1 MVTSMEYWRKREEK
15 HIQQLIKDDK
25 KMQQEI
31 AKRFQGSID
40 NINKEIDANWQR
52 FSTKSGVSL
61 SEAKR
66 MSMEHDV
73 KAFARKAKKY
83 VEELDFSDKA
93 NKELRLYNVTMRVN
107 RLELLKSQIGLELIA
122 LSDDID
128 KYTADLLT
136 KEGIAEAKRQAG
148 ILGETVFDNYKD
160 YVESVVN
167 SSFQSATFSERIWGN
182 LEYLKSSLDRL
193 LVRAV
198 TQGKNPK
205 DIARE
210 LRNLFGSSKYDAE
223 RLIRTES
230 ARVQTAIQEKSYSEY
245 EVESYQYIAEPT
257 ACKLCLPLNG
267 KVFQTAD
274 MQIGK
279 NASPM
284 HANCRCSTA
293 PYIDRDA
300 IEAEQ
305 RARIGNSAKM
315 SYNKGEGLFNGKIID
330 HKLSREKA
338 VKLLSD
344 EFGMK
349 ISETARTRLS
359 DLALNQTYGVLKAF
373 EPLYNA
379 LPQKIPLLRAI
390 PKSKAKDA
398 IAWYSRSGSDS
409 TPIEFGINVNFFKT
423 DDMLKGVVNRCVDN
437 GWFSKN
443 SNPNHIMVHEFGH
456 HIDFQLSKLQSG
468 SFSETVIRNMIKA
481 HGNKYDRI
489 TIAKEIG
496 GYASSYFNQTGKHSE
511 SFAEIFAEA
520 YGETPREIA
529 LDFRA
534 EFEKLAEDVVK
545 NADGSK
551 RV

>member
-1 MVTSMEYWRKREEK
+1 MPSSREYWRKREEK
-15 HIQQLIKDDK
+15 HIHQLIKDDK

-52 FSTKSGVSL
+52 FSAKSGVSL

-122 LSDDID
+122 LSDDLD

-148 ILGETVFDNYKD
+148 ILSATLFDD
-160 YVESVVN
+160 YQKYVIEVVS

-193 LVRAV
+193 LVRTI
-198 TQGKNPK
+198 TQGKNPR

-210 LRNLFGSSKYDAE
+210 LRGLFESSKYEAE

-230 ARVQTAIQEKSYSEY
+230 ARVQTAIQKKCYSEL
-245 EVESYQYIAEPT
+245 EVESYEYIAEPT

-293 PYIDRDA
+293 PRFDRGA
-300 IEAEQ
+300 LETTLRE
-305 RARIGNSAKM
+305 R
-315 SYNKGEGLFNGKIID
+315 GL
-330 HKLSREKA
+330 
-338 VKLLSD
+338 
-344 EFGMK
+344 
-349 ISETARTRLS
+349 
-359 DLALNQTYGVLKAF
+359 
-373 EPLYNA
+373 
-379 LPQKIPLLRAI
+379 
-390 PKSKAKDA
+390 
-398 IAWYSRSGSDS
+398 
-409 TPIEFGINVNFFKT
+409 
-423 DDMLKGVVNRCVDN
+423 
-437 GWFSKN
+437 
-443 SNPNHIMVHEFGH
+443 
-456 HIDFQLSKLQSG
+456 
-468 SFSETVIRNMIKA
+468 
-481 HGNKYDRI
+481 
-489 TIAKEIG
+489 
-496 GYASSYFNQTGKHSE
+496 
-511 SFAEIFAEA
+511 
-520 YGETPREIA
+520 
-529 LDFRA
+529 
-534 EFEKLAEDVVK
+534 
-545 NADGSK
+545 
-551 RV
+551 